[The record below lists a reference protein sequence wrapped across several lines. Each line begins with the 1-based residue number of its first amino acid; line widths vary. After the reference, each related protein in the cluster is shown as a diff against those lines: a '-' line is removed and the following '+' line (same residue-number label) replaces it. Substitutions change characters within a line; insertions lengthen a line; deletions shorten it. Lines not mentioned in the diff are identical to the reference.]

1 MKRAK
6 PNTTSD
12 GDMILKT
19 TQKTELDLFSKPVEQ
34 NAIVRVHDFDY
45 GSESVIT
52 DYGPIQFSPITT
64 AEYYT
69 DLSNCYLKVKM
80 RVLKS
85 DGSVLVKEDAAK
97 VCSTTVYVY
106 VLLYILIILGRSCGQ
121 LYGFPLLEDNILSQ
135 WHTHR
140 FRENQLP
147 TAGLSAELV
156 QLWRFI
162 QIRGDEKDQGL
173 HRRHLRPW

>member
-1 MKRAK
+1 MKRAE

-45 GSESVIT
+45 GSECVIT

-97 VCSTTVYVY
+97 VCSTACICLYV
-106 VLLYILIILGRSCGQ
+106 VHANHFRSF
-121 LYGFPLLEDNILSQ
+121 L
-135 WHTHR
+135 W
-140 FRENQLP
+140 P
-147 TAGLSAELV
+147 T
-156 QLWRFI
+156 LWI
-162 QIRGDEKDQGL
+162 PSSRG
-173 HRRHLRPW
+173 